1 MPTAK
6 QRNTTQ
12 RGLGWTHQKQRARLL
27 TKHTDRTVC
36 WWCGEPMYRDP
47 KRNPDYDPRS
57 TDPDNGKLAADHS
70 HARAHGG
77 THADRLLHGR
87 CNKERGD
94 GSRDHQRPAL
104 LKRRGGHPAN
114 SLNWG

>member
-12 RGLGWTHQKQRARLL
+12 RGLGWKHQKQRARLL
-27 TKHTDRTVC
+27 GQHVDGTPC
-36 WWCGEPMYRDP
+36 WWCGKPMH
-47 KRNPDYDPRS
+47 K
-57 TDPDNGKLAADHS
+57 TQALAADHT

-77 THADRLLHGR
+77 TTADRLLHDL

-94 GSRDHQRPAL
+94 GSRDHERPAL
-104 LKRRGGHPAN
+104 LKLRGGHPAN

>member
-12 RGLGWTHQKQRARLL
+12 RGLGWKHQKQRARLL
-27 TKHTDRTVC
+27 TKHVDGTLC
-36 WWCGEPMYRDP
+36 WWCGEPMH
-47 KRNPDYDPRS
+47 KS
-57 TDPDNGKLAADHS
+57 QSLAADHTV
-70 HARAHGG
+70 ARARGG
-77 THADRLLHGR
+77 VNADRLLHEL

-94 GSRDHQRPAL
+94 GSRDHLRPAL
-104 LKRRGGHPAN
+104 VKARGGHPGN